1 MTFWVRERERV
12 RVGEGGRGFVGF
24 LVFDHSLWRK
34 FHLEVWDL
42 RNMLFIYYYYYY
54 YYWTEVFLE
63 GMFIFNP
70 NLINFQN

>member
-1 MTFWVRERERV
+1 MRV
-12 RVGEGGRGFVGF
+12 RGRRGRGFVGF

-34 FHLEVWDL
+34 FRLEAWDM
-42 RNMLFIYYYYYY
+42 RNMGFFFLIIIII
-54 YYWTEVFLE
+54 WTEVFLE